1 MQRTAPAGLSWCAL
15 SATQE
20 DHVSQRFYMGVRTFV
35 RPFVSLIWKPRVV
48 GLENVPREGGFIL
61 ASNHLSNI
69 DSFVLPVAV
78 PRQIRFV
85 AKQSLW
91 TQKGP
96 RGRLLRW
103 FFTAVDAVPVD
114 REALAS
120 GKGALQAAQEILRDG
135 AGFGIYPEGSRS
147 KDGLLHTGKQ
157 GAAWLALESGRPVLP
172 VGLKGTPELMKKK
185 LPERGAVTVRIG
197 APIDFS
203 DIDPA
208 ASKGVKRRLM
218 TARIMDEIQQLSG
231 QQRSDVSSSSSSSQ
245 F

>member
-1 MQRTAPAGLSWCAL
+1 M
-15 SATQE
+15 SA
-20 DHVSQRFYMGVRTFV
+20 RFYFGVRTAV
-35 RPFVSLIWKPRVV
+35 RPFVKLIWNPRVS
-48 GLENVPREGGFIL
+48 GLENVPRTGGFLI

-69 DSFVLPVAV
+69 DSFVIPVAF

-85 AKQSLW
+85 AKESLW
-91 TQKGP
+91 TQKGLK
-96 RGRLLRW
+96 GRILRW

-114 REALAS
+114 REALSS
-120 GKGALQAAQEILRDG
+120 GKGALQSAQVILREG

-147 KDGLLHTGKQ
+147 KDGMLHPGKQ
-157 GAAWLALESGRPVLP
+157 GAAWLALESGCPIIP
-172 VGLKGTPELMKKK
+172 VGLKGTQELMKKK

-203 DIDPA
+203 DIDAA
-208 ASKGVKRRLM
+208 ASKGLKRRLM

-231 QQRSDVSSSSSSSQ
+231 QQRSEVPTSSSRSE

>member
-1 MQRTAPAGLSWCAL
+1 M
-15 SATQE
+15 SA
-20 DHVSQRFYMGVRTFV
+20 RFYFGVRTAV
-35 RPFVSLIWKPRVV
+35 RPFVTLIWNPRVS
-48 GLENVPREGGFIL
+48 GLENVPRTGGFLI

-69 DSFVLPVAV
+69 DSFVIPVAF

-85 AKQSLW
+85 AKESLW
-91 TQKGP
+91 TQKGLK
-96 RGRLLRW
+96 GRILRW

-114 REALAS
+114 REALSS
-120 GKGALQAAQEILRDG
+120 GKGALQSAQVILREG

-147 KDGLLHTGKQ
+147 KDGMLHPGKQ
-157 GAAWLALESGRPVLP
+157 GAAWLALESGCPIIP
-172 VGLKGTPELMKKK
+172 VGLKGTQELMKKK

-208 ASKGVKRRLM
+208 ASKGLKRRLM

-231 QQRSDVSSSSSSSQ
+231 QQRSEVPTSSSRSE